1 MDFDLNL
8 FEDFGDKGNESEHLI
23 NQLMANTSGSL
34 LSKEQLS
41 MIETAKE
48 TIYGMKDAVIFLVD
62 CQALHFNNENIE
74 RSNVE
79 LVQDAYLGLMRRK
92 VVFHSA
98 DKTGM
103 ILFNCGLTKNNYNTK
118 GIYVL
123 DDLDS
128 VSADKIK
135 QAQNMKNEVT
145 NVIAN
150 STQEKNFSDVNLIR
164 LYGYVP
170 KK

>member
-8 FEDFGDKGNESEHLI
+8 FEEMEEDNLQSSKLI
-23 NQLMANTSGSL
+23 SQLLTDNSGSG

-41 MIETAKE
+41 IIESAKE
-48 TIYGMKDAVIFLVD
+48 TIYGMKDSVIFLVD
-62 CQALHFNNENIE
+62 CQALNFNNENIE

-103 ILFNCGLTKNNYNTK
+103 ILFNCGLTKNTFDTK
-118 GIYVL
+118 GVYIL
-123 DDLDS
+123 DELDS
-128 VSADKIK
+128 VSAEKIK
-135 QAQNMKNEVT
+135 GAQKMNNELT

-150 STQEKNFSDVNLIR
+150 STEENNFLEVKII
-164 LYGYVP
+164 
-170 KK
+170 